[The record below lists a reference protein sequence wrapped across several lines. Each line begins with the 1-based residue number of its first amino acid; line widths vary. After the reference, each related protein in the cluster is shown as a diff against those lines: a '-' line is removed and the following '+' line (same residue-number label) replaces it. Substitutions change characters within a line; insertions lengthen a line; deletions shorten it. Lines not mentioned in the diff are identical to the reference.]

1 MGEEKGG
8 GFSNVEQALREQ
20 IKGLTGKE
28 LRELR
33 REPVSFAINNDRV
46 KNEYNFI
53 HRCFSWKALK
63 IFGFEDA
70 LNCFII
76 EDEWTMAHVMHIAG
90 IFPSVTSAR
99 KQGWQNPI
107 PAGFSEHTVGKRRIQ
122 IFILNKFEECD

>member
-1 MGEEKGG
+1 MGEEKGASG
-8 GFSNVEQALREQ
+8 WSNVEQAARE
-20 IKGLTGKE
+20 
-28 LRELR
+28 R
-33 REPVSFAINNDRV
+33 RKWVDVKRKPVSFAINNDRV

-53 HRCFSWKALK
+53 HPSLSWENVK
-63 IFGFEDA
+63 IFGFEKA
-70 LNCFII
+70 TNCFSI

-99 KQGWQNPI
+99 KQGWNKPI

>member
-8 GFSNVEQALREQ
+8 GFSNVEQANRE
-20 IKGLTGKE
+20 
-28 LRELR
+28 R
-33 REPVSFAINNDRV
+33 RSLALQGSGFAINNDRV

-53 HRCFSWKALK
+53 HPSIAWENVK
-63 IFGFEDA
+63 IFGFEKSS
-70 LNCFII
+70 NCFSI

-99 KQGWQNPI
+99 KQGWNKPI